1 MHRNRLVGR
10 VRLYIK
16 SGNLI
21 NTVCVVFTICHY
33 FFAKR
38 SVETPFFAWLVFL
51 LAVYRR
57 LYPLLSPPFDF
68 CSQQCNIIYH
78 HARPDSGHHR
88 PRGPEPGEGGCKVVP
103 SVIFF
108 PHRSIHPSARS
119 DPLPN
124 HLPTM
129 IPPQIFDIIVSII
142 VATAPERGVPPE
154 GDLVQP
160 LTGPDVPPPPF
171 DEIRARSV
179 RLDRPPFEHRPDAS
193 QDPGRSYRAR
203 GRGRGE
209 EETRA
214 KMKNKCMVRN
224 DRFGGGWV
232 GG

>member
-1 MHRNRLVGR
+1 MWWWGCLPSDTAYQHFSCGKALFNLGGPQWRRLVSRVHKGKHEKAMRINRLVGR

-108 PHRSIHPSARS
+108 PHRAIHPSARS

-129 IPPQIFDIIVSII
+129 IPP
-142 VATAPERGVPPE
+142 PN
-154 GDLVQP
+154 
-160 LTGPDVPPPPF
+160 
-171 DEIRARSV
+171 IRHYRVNNRRHRSGTWSPS
-179 RLDRPPFEHRPDAS
+179 RRRSRPTPDRP
-193 QDPGRSYRAR
+193 
-203 GRGRGE
+203 
-209 EETRA
+209 
-214 KMKNKCMVRN
+214 
-224 DRFGGGWV
+224 
-232 GG
+232 